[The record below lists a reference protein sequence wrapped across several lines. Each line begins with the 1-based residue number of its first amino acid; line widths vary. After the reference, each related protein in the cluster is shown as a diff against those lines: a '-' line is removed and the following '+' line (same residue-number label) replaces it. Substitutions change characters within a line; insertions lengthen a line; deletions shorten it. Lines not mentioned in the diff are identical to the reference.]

1 MSVEVFVPPKLISL
15 DAWAFIVI
23 DPSPATSARVAVAAL
38 PVQEPAVEAEPADP
52 ADVAYV
58 AVAALPEQAA
68 AVVAVVAVAALP
80 EQDEAVVAVV
90 AFPFRFPFML
100 TA

>member
-38 PVQEPAVEAEPADP
+38 PVHEPAVEAEPADP

-68 AVVAVVAVAALP
+68 AVVAVAALP
-80 EQDEAVVAVV
+80 EQEEAVVAVV